1 MERIPKSGEFYR
13 HFKNK
18 LYQVITVATHS
29 ETGEQL
35 VIYQALYGD
44 YKTYARPLAMF
55 TSEVDHEKY
64 PEVTQKYRF
73 ECVEPGDWKED
84 TGYAKAAAD
93 TEAVS
98 DADCHGAEKLPDTA
112 GYRKCEEVQTQETVA
127 QEIKKYNIPEVLAEG
142 SGKICNTE
150 QETTQITEVSRKV
163 ENPAGESEAQINP
176 KVLEFLDTEDFDE
189 RYNILVSLR
198 DELDDQMVNILAVAL
213 DVVIPEGRIEER
225 YDALKNCLRTR
236 QRYESTRLR

>member
-55 TSEVDHEKY
+55 SSEVDHEKY
-64 PEVTQKYRF
+64 PDVVQKYRF
-73 ECVEPGDWKED
+73 ERVEPGDWEKHVEQASAWED
-84 TGYAKAAAD
+84 TGAA
-93 TEAVS
+93 S
-98 DADCHGAEKLPDTA
+98 DADCDGAEKFPDTA
-112 GYRKCEEVQTQETVA
+112 GYRKCEEVQTQENIA
-127 QEIKKYNIPEVLAEG
+127 QGTA
-142 SGKICNTE
+142 
-150 QETTQITEVSRKV
+150 QITEDSRMV
-163 ENPAGESEAQINP
+163 ENQADESKAQINP

-213 DVVIPEGRIEER
+213 DVVIPEGRLEER

>member
-29 ETGEQL
+29 ETGEEL

-73 ECVEPGDWKED
+73 ERVEPGDWEKHVEQASAWED
-84 TGYAKAAAD
+84 TG
-93 TEAVS
+93 AVS
-98 DADCHGAEKLPDTA
+98 DADCDGAEKFPDTA
-112 GYRKCEEVQTQETVA
+112 GYRKCEEVQTQENIA
-127 QEIKKYNIPEVLAEG
+127 QGTA
-142 SGKICNTE
+142 
-150 QETTQITEVSRKV
+150 QITEDSRTV
-163 ENPAGESEAQINP
+163 ENQADELKDQINP

-213 DVVIPEGRIEER
+213 DVVIPEGRLEER

>member
-29 ETGEQL
+29 ETGEEL

-55 TSEVDHEKY
+55 SSEVDHEKY
-64 PEVTQKYRF
+64 PDVVQKYRF
-73 ECVEPGDWKED
+73 ERVEPGDWEKHVEQASAWED
-84 TGYAKAAAD
+84 TGAA
-93 TEAVS
+93 S
-98 DADCHGAEKLPDTA
+98 DADCDGAEKLPDTA
-112 GYRKCEEVQTQETVA
+112 GYRNCEEEQT
-127 QEIKKYNIPEVLAEG
+127 QEIKKCNTPEVLAEG

-150 QETTQITEVSRKV
+150 QETARITEDSRTV
-163 ENPAGESEAQINP
+163 ENPADESETQINP

-213 DVVIPEGRIEER
+213 DIVIPEGRLEER

>member
-29 ETGEQL
+29 ETGEEL

-55 TSEVDHEKY
+55 SSEVDHEKY
-64 PEVTQKYRF
+64 PDVVQKYRF
-73 ECVEPGDWKED
+73 ERVEPGDWEKHVEQASVWED
-84 TGYAKAAAD
+84 TGAA
-93 TEAVS
+93 S
-98 DADCHGAEKLPDTA
+98 DVDCDGAEKFPDTA
-112 GYRKCEEVQTQETVA
+112 GYRKCEEVQTQE
-127 QEIKKYNIPEVLAEG
+127 NIA
-142 SGKICNTE
+142 

-163 ENPAGESEAQINP
+163 ENPADESEAQINP

-236 QRYESTRLR
+236 QRYEST

>member
-29 ETGEQL
+29 ETGEEL

-55 TSEVDHEKY
+55 SSEVDHEKY
-64 PEVTQKYRF
+64 PDVVQKYRF
-73 ECVEPGDWKED
+73 ERVEPGDWEKHVEQASVWED
-84 TGYAKAAAD
+84 TGAA
-93 TEAVS
+93 S
-98 DADCHGAEKLPDTA
+98 DVDCDGAEKFPDTA
-112 GYRKCEEVQTQETVA
+112 GYRKCEEVQTQE
-127 QEIKKYNIPEVLAEG
+127 NIA
-142 SGKICNTE
+142 
-150 QETTQITEVSRKV
+150 QETTQITEDSRKV
-163 ENPAGESEAQINP
+163 ENPADESETQINQ

-213 DVVIPEGRIEER
+213 DVVIPEGRLEER
-225 YDALKNCLRTR
+225 YDALKNCIRTR